1 MTATLMNE
9 LGYDNLEDLKKF
21 PIEYSKYNKHCIN
34 SCSSR
39 FNFDLVDSKKKDL
52 KLFNL
57 GNLMGSLISGLWMVF
72 GYFIAGRI
80 LLGNWIIPIFE
91 IPWNILQFTVGMIIA
106 YIVLLAFKNTTLFQ
120 NSDL

>member
-1 MTATLMNE
+1 
-9 LGYDNLEDLKKF
+9 
-21 PIEYSKYNKHCIN
+21 
-34 SCSSR
+34 
-39 FNFDLVDSKKKDL
+39 
-52 KLFNL
+52 
-57 GNLMGSLISGLWMVF
+57 MGSLISGLWMVF